1 MLVGGLGLAPSG
13 NIHPGRV
20 SLFEPVHGS
29 APPLAGKD
37 VANPM
42 AMVLTGAM
50 MWDHLGFT
58 DAARELERAVR
69 VALSRGE
76 CTADVGGSL
85 GTEACGRVL
94 EGLVAAGA

>member
-1 MLVGGLGLAPSG
+1 
-13 NIHPGRV
+13 
-20 SLFEPVHGS
+20 
-29 APPLAGKD
+29 
-37 VANPM
+37 
-42 AMVLTGAM
+42 

-58 DAARELERAVR
+58 EPARELERAVR

-76 CTADVGGSL
+76 CTADVGGKL